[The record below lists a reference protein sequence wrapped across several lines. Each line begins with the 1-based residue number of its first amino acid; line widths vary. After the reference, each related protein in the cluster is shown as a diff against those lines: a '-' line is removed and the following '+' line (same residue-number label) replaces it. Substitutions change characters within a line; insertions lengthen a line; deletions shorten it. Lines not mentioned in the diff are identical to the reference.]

1 MKYSIIV
8 LLEEWQDDFPE
19 FIRGLYGLF
28 SSRRAPFEILILANG
43 TGVMLR
49 HHLAR
54 IEAPNNLVKCFDFN
68 TKTSQAVCLKAG
80 LRESSGEVIV
90 VCGSYQQITY
100 ESLAQLLDA
109 LDEETDIICPWR
121 QSRVDPWIKQFQS
134 NFFNTLVRRII
145 KSDVHDLSCTVR
157 IFRREVLEETE
168 IYGNMYRYLPVLAA
182 SKGLKTKEIKCQ
194 HYREPV
200 KHRFFSISDYFTR
213 FIDIITLY
221 FNVRFTKK
229 PLRFFSGVGACFAL
243 IGLAIISY
251 VFVQKIFAGQ
261 PIGDRPILLL
271 SIFFMVLGAQVASV
285 GLLGEIITYTHGRG
299 KKTYTIEKI
308 I

>member
-8 LLEEWQDDFPE
+8 LLEEWHDDFPE
-19 FIRGLYGLF
+19 FIKGLYGLF
-28 SSRRAPFEILILANG
+28 SLRRAPFEILILANS
-43 TGVMLR
+43 TGAMLR

-54 IEAPNNLVKCFDFN
+54 IEDPNNLVKCFDFN

-80 LRESSGEVIV
+80 LRESSGEIIA

-100 ESLAQLLDA
+100 ESLTQLLDA
-109 LDEETDIICPWR
+109 LDEGSDIISPWR

-134 NFFNTLVRRII
+134 NFFNTLVRKII
-145 KSDVHDLSCTVR
+145 KFEVHDLSCTVR

-182 SKGLKTKEIKCQ
+182 WRGFKTKEIKCQ
-194 HYREPV
+194 HHQEPV
-200 KHRFFSISDYFTR
+200 KHRFFGLSDYFTR
-213 FIDIITLY
+213 LIDILTLY

-229 PLRFFSGVGACFAL
+229 PLRFFSGVGLCFAL

-251 VFVQKIFAGQ
+251 VFAQKIFFGQ
-261 PIGDRPILLL
+261 PIGDRPTLLL

-285 GLLGEIITYTHGRG
+285 GLLGEIIAYTHGRG
-299 KKTYTIEKI
+299 KRAYTIEKI